1 MPVDVFAMLEP
12 SRCAVVT
19 SELQN
24 GVLGP
29 SALFPQ
35 LADVARPHIPAMAR
49 VVDAAR
55 AAGVPVI
62 HATVYR
68 RADTRGAN
76 TNAGLF
82 AAALRSARREDVQD
96 LLPGSKAA
104 AVIDEIGLL
113 DTDLELPRYHGLG
126 PMYDSGLAAVL
137 RNLGTRTVIP
147 VGVSVNVAITN
158 LVMDAVNA
166 GFDVVLPRDAV
177 AGVPAA
183 YAESVIEN
191 TLRVLAVLTTSTD
204 LAAAWSR

>member
-1 MPVDVFAMLEP
+1 
-12 SRCAVVT
+12 
-19 SELQN
+19 
-24 GVLGP
+24 
-29 SALFPQ
+29 
-35 LADVARPHIPAMAR
+35 MAR

-76 TNAGLF
+76 TNARLF
-82 AAALRSARREDVQD
+82 AAALKSARRADVED

-104 AVIDEIGLL
+104 ALIDEIGLL
-113 DTDLELPRYHGLG
+113 DTDIELPRYHGLG

-147 VGVSVNVAITN
+147 VGLSVNVAITN
-158 LVMDAVNA
+158 LVMDAINA
-166 GFDVVLPRDAV
+166 GFAVVLPRDAV
-177 AGVPAA
+177 AGVPTA
-183 YAESVIEN
+183 YAEAVLDN
-191 TLRVLAVLTTSTD
+191 TLAVLAALTTSTD